1 MNNLR
6 KIILMSLIPVLL
18 TIFFIVQFT
27 VPSVKE
33 YFNLKKEIKSEKT
46 EIKDIKSNLERLNA
60 NKKLV
65 SKLNGLNIELA
76 DFDTEFPSTFKDAIL
91 LIDLEMFADK
101 TINHIVRVISKPE
114 KTIDIID
121 PSSPKKKNRRRRR
134 RNNNKEKAVPPVTVI
149 EKPFE
154 LSTVAYY
161 NQIIDFVTFLED
173 YQRKIDIQSIYTQV
187 FSEDK
192 DNPNPKVE
200 LKIKGNIYK
209 SIINNKISEKQDIL
223 NAK

>member
-6 KIILMSLIPVLL
+6 KIILMSLIPALL

-27 VPSVKE
+27 MPSVKE
-33 YFNLKKEIKSEKT
+33 YFNLKKEIKSEKAA
-46 EIKDIKSNLERLNA
+46 IKDIKINLEKLNM

-65 SKLNGLNIELA
+65 NKLNELNIELA
-76 DFDTEFPSTFKDAIL
+76 GFDTEFPSTFKDEIL

-101 TINHIVRVISKPE
+101 TINHIVKVASKPIKNVE
-114 KTIDIID
+114 IID
-121 PSSPKKKNRRRRR
+121 SSKPKIKNTGYR
-134 RNNNKEKAVPPVTVI
+134 KTEKQEILPVTVI

-173 YQRKIDIQSIYTQV
+173 YQR
-187 FSEDK
+187 
-192 DNPNPKVE
+192 
-200 LKIKGNIYK
+200 
-209 SIINNKISEKQDIL
+209 
-223 NAK
+223 